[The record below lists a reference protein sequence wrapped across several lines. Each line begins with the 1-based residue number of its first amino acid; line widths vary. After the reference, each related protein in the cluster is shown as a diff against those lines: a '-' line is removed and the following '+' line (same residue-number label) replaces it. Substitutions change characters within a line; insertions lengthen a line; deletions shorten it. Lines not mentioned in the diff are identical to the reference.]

1 MGKIT
6 TIYKQKPLPIKNK
19 ALTYVDYD
27 VDDLNFKIYND
38 LPLDSDY
45 EQDIA
50 YEERVNKLL
59 MEGEIARLIVEIP
72 TDTHF
77 ITSYGR
83 VINAKRLQQMTIS
96 NVRDELLAFYCLKK
110 RWVLEEIMESY
121 GFNYNK
127 DKQLEFYKS
136 IDYPIRKQRKN

>member
-27 VDDLNFKIYND
+27 VDDLNYRIYND

-50 YEERVNKLL
+50 YEKRVNKLL
-59 MEGEIARLIVEIP
+59 MEGETARLIVEIP

-121 GFNYNK
+121 GFNYDK